1 MNELERQEKYGIVI
15 LNSWFIFLSLYSTLF
30 TIYLK
35 VLIFSILRV
44 LVLWQKKKKK
54 GKKCPIQCRERKIIF
69 NKKKM

>member
-15 LNSWFIFLSLYSTLF
+15 LNSWFIFLSLYSTLS
-30 TIYLK
+30 TILN
-35 VLIFSILRV
+35 VLIFFYITSTCIIT
-44 LVLWQKKKKK
+44 KEEKK